1 MMMMMMMMRII
12 AGRESVRSLD
22 WLLIICFCRLLLRSI
37 MDQVAL
43 YESQEPDVDISNDA
57 HDDQRSEDD
66 VGSQIY
72 EAVELPESVF
82 KVVSNALAPL
92 EIEAES
98 DAETVLQV
106 SDEEPEGAGGLHAPD
121 VAVDNLP
128 ARIYAPVFR
137 GRLIPDGPPPK
148 STRGWSIEELKAV
161 IKRCDLE
168 RFGSWRQGGQQDR
181 KVFEGNDVLINIHI
195 RGTRS
200 ASTVWVQGKRANEVN
215 TRLLA
220 ARGA

>member
-1 MMMMMMMMRII
+1 
-12 AGRESVRSLD
+12 
-22 WLLIICFCRLLLRSI
+22 

-43 YESQEPDVDISNDA
+43 YESQEPDDDISNDAAA
-57 HDDQRSEDD
+57 HDDQRSDDD
-66 VGSQIY
+66 VGSQVY
-72 EAVELPESVF
+72 EAIEFPDCVF
-82 KVVSNALAPL
+82 KVVGIVKIADDDADEALQL
-92 EIEAES
+92 S
-98 DAETVLQV
+98 DADTLLQV
-106 SDEEPEGAGGLHAPD
+106 SDEEPEEVGARPD
-121 VAVDNLP
+121 TLEPEVAVDNLP
-128 ARIYAPVFR
+128 ARIYARVFR

-148 STRGWSIEELKAV
+148 STRGWSIDELKAV

-168 RFGSWRQGGQQDR
+168 RLGSWRQGGQQER
-181 KVFEGNDVLINIHI
+181 KVFEGDDFLINIHI

>member
-1 MMMMMMMMRII
+1 
-12 AGRESVRSLD
+12 
-22 WLLIICFCRLLLRSI
+22 

-43 YESQEPDVDISNDA
+43 YESQEPDDDISNDAAA
-57 HDDQRSEDD
+57 HDDQRSDDD
-66 VGSQIY
+66 VGSQVY
-72 EAVELPESVF
+72 EAIEFPDCVF
-82 KVVSNALAPL
+82 KVVSIVKIADDDADEALQL
-92 EIEAES
+92 S
-98 DAETVLQV
+98 DADTVLQV
-106 SDEEPEGAGGLHAPD
+106 SDEEPEEVGARTDSLEEAQIGAVAAVAVAD

-168 RFGSWRQGGQQDR
+168 RLGSWRQGGQQDR
-181 KVFEGNDVLINIHI
+181 KVFEGNDFLINIHI

>member
-1 MMMMMMMMRII
+1 
-12 AGRESVRSLD
+12 
-22 WLLIICFCRLLLRSI
+22 

-43 YESQEPDVDISNDA
+43 YESQEPDDDISNDAAA
-57 HDDQRSEDD
+57 HDDQRSDDD
-66 VGSQIY
+66 VGSQVY
-72 EAVELPESVF
+72 EAIEFPDCVF
-82 KVVSNALAPL
+82 KVVSIVKIADDDADEALQL
-92 EIEAES
+92 S
-98 DAETVLQV
+98 DADTVLQV
-106 SDEEPEGAGGLHAPD
+106 SDEEPEEVGARPDALAPRGRDAPD

-148 STRGWSIEELKAV
+148 STRGWSIDELKAV

-181 KVFEGNDVLINIHI
+181 KVFEGNDFLINIHI

>member
-1 MMMMMMMMRII
+1 M
-12 AGRESVRSLD
+12 
-22 WLLIICFCRLLLRSI
+22 
-37 MDQVAL
+37 AL
-43 YESQEPDVDISNDA
+43 YESQEPDDDISNDAAA
-57 HDDQRSEDD
+57 HDDQRSDDD
-66 VGSQIY
+66 VGSQVY
-72 EAVELPESVF
+72 EAIEFPDCVF
-82 KVVSNALAPL
+82 KVVSIVKIADDDADEALQL
-92 EIEAES
+92 S
-98 DAETVLQV
+98 DADTVLQV
-106 SDEEPEGAGGLHAPD
+106 SDEEPEEVGARPDALAPRGRDAPD

-148 STRGWSIEELKAV
+148 STRGWSIDELKAV

-168 RFGSWRQGGQQDR
+168 RLGSWRQGGQQER
-181 KVFEGNDVLINIHI
+181 KVFEGDDFLINIHI

>member
-1 MMMMMMMMRII
+1 
-12 AGRESVRSLD
+12 
-22 WLLIICFCRLLLRSI
+22 

-43 YESQEPDVDISNDA
+43 YESQEPDDDISNDAAA
-57 HDDQRSEDD
+57 HDDQRSDDD
-66 VGSQIY
+66 VGSQVY
-72 EAVELPESVF
+72 EATDLPECLF
-82 KVVSNALAPL
+82 KVVSIVKTADDDAD
-92 EIEAES
+92 EAVQLS
-98 DAETVLQV
+98 DADTVLQV
-106 SDEEPEGAGGLHAPD
+106 SDEEPEEVGARPDTLEPD

-148 STRGWSIEELKAV
+148 STRGWSVDELKAV

-181 KVFEGNDVLINIHI
+181 KVFEGDGFLINIHI

>member
-1 MMMMMMMMRII
+1 
-12 AGRESVRSLD
+12 
-22 WLLIICFCRLLLRSI
+22 

-43 YESQEPDVDISNDA
+43 YESQEPDVDISKDA

-72 EAVELPESVF
+72 EAVDLPESLY

-106 SDEEPEGAGGLHAPD
+106 SDEEPEEVGARPDTLEPD

-148 STRGWSIEELKAV
+148 STRGCSIEELKAV

-181 KVFEGNDVLINIHI
+181 KVFEGNDFLINIHI

>member
-1 MMMMMMMMRII
+1 
-12 AGRESVRSLD
+12 
-22 WLLIICFCRLLLRSI
+22 

-43 YESQEPDVDISNDA
+43 YESQEPDDDISNDAAA
-57 HDDQRSEDD
+57 HDDQRSDDD
-66 VGSQIY
+66 VGSQVY
-72 EAVELPESVF
+72 EAIEFPDCVF
-82 KVVSNALAPL
+82 KVVSIVKIADDDADEALQL
-92 EIEAES
+92 SEA
-98 DAETVLQV
+98 DTVAQV
-106 SDEEPEGAGGLHAPD
+106 SDEEPEEVGARPDALAPRGRDAPD

-148 STRGWSIEELKAV
+148 STRGWSIDELKAV

-168 RFGSWRQGGQQDR
+168 RLGSWRQGGQQER
-181 KVFEGNDVLINIHI
+181 KVFEGDNFLINIHI

>member
-1 MMMMMMMMRII
+1 
-12 AGRESVRSLD
+12 
-22 WLLIICFCRLLLRSI
+22 

-43 YESQEPDVDISNDA
+43 YESQEPDVDITNDA
-57 HDDQRSEDD
+57 AAQSDDD
-66 VGSQIY
+66 VGSQVY
-72 EAVELPESVF
+72 EAVKMPEAVY
-82 KVVSNALAPL
+82 KVVSITATTTAHVDQDDDDADAALQL
-92 EIEAES
+92 S
-98 DAETVLQV
+98 DADTVLQV
-106 SDEEPEGAGGLHAPD
+106 PDAEPEEVGARPDALAPRGRDAPD

-148 STRGWSIEELKAV
+148 STRGWSIDELKAV

-181 KVFEGNDVLINIHI
+181 KVFEGNDFLINIHI

>member
-1 MMMMMMMMRII
+1 MLLAWVR
-12 AGRESVRSLD
+12 AGREGRG
-22 WLLIICFCRLLLRSI
+22 
-37 MDQVAL
+37 
-43 YESQEPDVDISNDA
+43 DA
-57 HDDQRSEDD
+57 P
-66 VGSQIY
+66 VGRG
-72 EAVELPESVF
+72 LG
-82 KVVSNALAPL
+82 
-92 EIEAES
+92 
-98 DAETVLQV
+98 TVLAS
-106 SDEEPEGAGGLHAPD
+106 SDSNI
-121 VAVDNLP
+121 AVDNLP

-148 STRGWSIEELKAV
+148 STRGWSIDELKDV

-181 KVFEGNDVLINIHI
+181 KVFEVNDFLINIHI

>member
-1 MMMMMMMMRII
+1 M
-12 AGRESVRSLD
+12 
-22 WLLIICFCRLLLRSI
+22 
-37 MDQVAL
+37 
-43 YESQEPDVDISNDA
+43 
-57 HDDQRSEDD
+57 
-66 VGSQIY
+66 
-72 EAVELPESVF
+72 
-82 KVVSNALAPL
+82 
-92 EIEAES
+92 
-98 DAETVLQV
+98 
-106 SDEEPEGAGGLHAPD
+106 
-121 VAVDNLP
+121 DNLP

-168 RFGSWRQGGQQDR
+168 RLGSWRQGGQQDR
-181 KVFEGNDVLINIHI
+181 KVFEGDGFLINIHI